1 MYSFLGVLSEQ
12 STVDGEP
19 IIGTGAGVKI
29 GMSVGNG
36 VGIGVGLVVGLCVNI
51 VVGAGTG
58 GLVRWLPPSS
68 DDDRLI
74 DIISALCRRRS
85 ASISPLA
92 ILDAFS
98 QMFPISSFDC
108 KDRSNVESNGGSLFR
123 TLEYDFSLSK
133 SSTPSLASTTGNRIA
148 LLMQVQNLIFLS
160 LFIFFWC

>member
-1 MYSFLGVLSEQ
+1 MCELVELHDVVVVEGADAVSDVGV
-12 STVDGEP
+12 VDDVE
-19 IIGTGAGVKI
+19 V
-29 GMSVGNG
+29 G

-133 SSTPSLASTTGNRIA
+133 SSYKFSK
-148 LLMQVQNLIFLS
+148 F
-160 LFIFFWC
+160 